1 MPCLD
6 EMPAKISGYLCTL
19 IFIQWTASSR
29 LCRQFIIFGV
39 VVCLDV
45 SFVCLLSDQITNEIY
60 VDGPCWVIMHDSS
73 SSLFL
78 YIHSLSSVTIV
89 LAYRLS
95 LAELFLHSSLNSPRI
110 QCYFVSPVP
119 LEVLNHFNIFLRSK
133 FTGLILLHQICWGL
147 DVGLMCMVCL
157 FWFCRVVR
165 MENNTGMSVFK
176 NIIKNTT
183 KLFAFIFG
191 KFLRPN
197 IFHGFV
203 SWFLLQSRSY
213 PSWLVGLPLKLTI
226 TFVSAGYL
234 YYVRVSHYTFITLDT
249 DNSASRKFYC
259 FGFPSESASLI

>member
-1 MPCLD
+1 MYANIYTVNCFKSAVSSIYHLWCRC
-6 EMPAKISGYLCTL
+6 MPACT
-19 IFIQWTASSR
+19 WAVSS
-29 LCRQFIIFGV
+29 
-39 VVCLDV
+39 
-45 SFVCLLSDQITNEIY
+45 VCLLSDQITNEIY

-78 YIHSLSSVTIV
+78 YIHGLSSVTIV

-183 KLFAFIFG
+183 KLFAFIF
-191 KFLRPN
+191 LRPN
-197 IFHGFV
+197 IFHLPYE
-203 SWFLLQSRSY
+203 SW
-213 PSWLVGLPLKLTI
+213 W
-226 TFVSAGYL
+226 
-234 YYVRVSHYTFITLDT
+234 
-249 DNSASRKFYC
+249 
-259 FGFPSESASLI
+259 